1 MRTYIPYIFFAVILI
16 VDSYLYFNLSKNIL
30 VQSKH
35 KKKLLLGYLFLCSIT
50 YITLIIANIIGYKDW
65 AGSWFKNLM
74 FGFSISFFLARFLI
88 LPILLLLDLIRLFFW
103 VADKKSDSVI
113 QQNNG
118 ISRLTFF
125 YKSALVLGGS
135 LFGGFIYGVIKGA
148 YNIRTN
154 YIKIKIKS
162 LPDEFKQLKIV
173 QISDLHVGNFLNTHH
188 LENMVQKIND
198 EKPDFVFFTGDLV
211 NFKSDE
217 LIPFLPTL
225 KKLNANRRIYSIL
238 GNHDYG
244 EYYDWEN
251 ATAKEKNLQDLVA
264 MQEQELGWRL
274 LRDEHEL
281 LDYRG
286 YQMAIIGVEYWGHSM
301 HFGKKG
307 NIQKAYSGAEE
318 ADLHLLLS
326 HDPSHWDKEIVTNEK
341 YQSIDVTFSGHTHG
355 FQFGVEIPKLNFQ
368 WSPSKFVYPHWA
380 GLYQIKEQQLYVNRG
395 MGYVGYPGRLGIPPE
410 ITVFNF
416 TSV

>member
-1 MRTYIPYIFFAVILI
+1 MRAFIPYIFFAVIFI
-16 VDSYLYFNLSKNIL
+16 VDIYLYFNLSKNIFA
-30 VQSKH
+30 QSKH
-35 KKKLLLGYLFLCSIT
+35 KKKILLGYLFLCSIT
-50 YITLIIANIIGYKDW
+50 YITLIIANFIGYKDW
-65 AGSWFKNLM
+65 AGSWFKNLL

-103 VADKKSDSVI
+103 FADKKFDKEI
-113 QQNNG
+113 QQKNG

-135 LFGGFIYGVIKGA
+135 LFGGFIYGVLKGA

-154 YIKIKIKS
+154 YIKIKIKN

-173 QISDLHVGNFLNTHH
+173 QISDLHVGNFPSTHH
-188 LENMVQKIND
+188 IENMIEKINA
-198 EKPDFVFFTGDLV
+198 EKPDFIFITGDLV

-217 LIPFLPTL
+217 LIPFLPIL

-251 ATAKEKNLQDLVA
+251 TIAKEKNLQDLVA
-264 MQEQELGWRL
+264 MQEKELGWRL

-301 HFGKKG
+301 RFGKKG
-307 NIQKAYSGAEE
+307 NVKKAYSGAEE

-326 HDPSHWDKEIVTNEK
+326 HDPSHWDKEIISNEAYK
-341 YQSIDVTFSGHTHG
+341 SIDVTFSGHTHG

-416 TSV
+416 TTI

>member
-1 MRTYIPYIFFAVILI
+1 MRAFIPYIFFAVIFI
-16 VDSYLYFNLSKNIL
+16 VDIYLYFNLSKNIFA
-30 VQSKH
+30 QSKH
-35 KKKLLLGYLFLCSIT
+35 KKKILLGYLFLCSIT

-281 LDYRG
+281 LDYTC
-286 YQMAIIGVEYWGHSM
+286 
-301 HFGKKG
+301 
-307 NIQKAYSGAEE
+307 
-318 ADLHLLLS
+318 LS
-326 HDPSHWDKEIVTNEK
+326 
-341 YQSIDVTFSGHTHG
+341 
-355 FQFGVEIPKLNFQ
+355 
-368 WSPSKFVYPHWA
+368 
-380 GLYQIKEQQLYVNRG
+380 
-395 MGYVGYPGRLGIPPE
+395 
-410 ITVFNF
+410 
-416 TSV
+416 

>member
-1 MRTYIPYIFFAVILI
+1 MKIEFDNLPQK
-16 VDSYLYFNLSKNIL
+16 FN
-30 VQSKH
+30 
-35 KKKLLLGYLFLCSIT
+35 G
-50 YITLIIANIIGYKDW
+50 
-65 AGSWFKNLM
+65 
-74 FGFSISFFLARFLI
+74 
-88 LPILLLLDLIRLFFW
+88 
-103 VADKKSDSVI
+103 
-113 QQNNG
+113 
-118 ISRLTFF
+118 
-125 YKSALVLGGS
+125 
-135 LFGGFIYGVIKGA
+135 
-148 YNIRTN
+148 
-154 YIKIKIKS
+154 
-162 LPDEFKQLKIV
+162 LKIV
-173 QISDLHVGNFLNTHH
+173 QISDLHVGNFPSTHH
-188 LENMVQKIND
+188 IENMIEKINA
-198 EKPDFVFFTGDLV
+198 EKPDFIFITGDLV

-217 LIPFLPTL
+217 LIPFLPIL

-251 ATAKEKNLQDLVA
+251 TIAKEKNLQDLVA
-264 MQEQELGWRL
+264 MQEKELGWRL

-301 HFGKKG
+301 RFGKKG
-307 NIQKAYSGAEE
+307 NVKKAYSGAEE

-326 HDPSHWDKEIVTNEK
+326 HDPSHWDKEIISNEAYK
-341 YQSIDVTFSGHTHG
+341 SIDVTFSGHTHG

-416 TSV
+416 TTI

>member
-1 MRTYIPYIFFAVILI
+1 MRAFIPYIFFAVIFI
-16 VDSYLYFNLSKNIL
+16 VDIYLYFNLSQNIFA
-30 VQSKH
+30 QSKH
-35 KKKLLLGYLFLCSIT
+35 KKKILLGYLFLCSIT
-50 YITLIIANIIGYKDW
+50 YITLIIANFIGYKDW
-65 AGSWFKNLM
+65 AGSWFKNLL

-103 VADKKSDSVI
+103 FADKKFDKEI
-113 QQNNG
+113 QQKNG

-135 LFGGFIYGVIKGA
+135 LFGGFIYGVLKGA

-154 YIKIKIKS
+154 YIKIKIKN

-173 QISDLHVGNFLNTHH
+173 QISDLHVGNFPSTHH
-188 LENMVQKIND
+188 IENMIEKINA
-198 EKPDFVFFTGDLV
+198 EKPDFIFITGDLV

-217 LIPFLPTL
+217 LIPFLPIL

-251 ATAKEKNLQDLVA
+251 TIAKEKNLQDLVA
-264 MQEQELGWRL
+264 MQEKELGWRL

-301 HFGKKG
+301 RFGKKG
-307 NIQKAYSGAEE
+307 NVKKAYSGAEE

-326 HDPSHWDKEIVTNEK
+326 HDPSHWDKEIISNEAYK
-341 YQSIDVTFSGHTHG
+341 SIDVTFSGHTHG

-416 TSV
+416 TTI

>member
-173 QISDLHVGNFLNTHH
+173 QISDLHVGN
-188 LENMVQKIND
+188 
-198 EKPDFVFFTGDLV
+198 
-211 NFKSDE
+211 
-217 LIPFLPTL
+217 
-225 KKLNANRRIYSIL
+225 
-238 GNHDYG
+238 
-244 EYYDWEN
+244 
-251 ATAKEKNLQDLVA
+251 
-264 MQEQELGWRL
+264 
-274 LRDEHEL
+274 
-281 LDYRG
+281 
-286 YQMAIIGVEYWGHSM
+286 
-301 HFGKKG
+301 
-307 NIQKAYSGAEE
+307 
-318 ADLHLLLS
+318 
-326 HDPSHWDKEIVTNEK
+326 
-341 YQSIDVTFSGHTHG
+341 
-355 FQFGVEIPKLNFQ
+355 
-368 WSPSKFVYPHWA
+368 
-380 GLYQIKEQQLYVNRG
+380 
-395 MGYVGYPGRLGIPPE
+395 
-410 ITVFNF
+410 
-416 TSV
+416 

>member
-1 MRTYIPYIFFAVILI
+1 MRAFIPYIFFAVIFI
-16 VDSYLYFNLSKNIL
+16 VDIYLYFNLSKNIFA
-30 VQSKH
+30 QSKH
-35 KKKLLLGYLFLCSIT
+35 KKKILLGYLFLCSIT
-50 YITLIIANIIGYKDW
+50 YITLIIANFIGYKDW
-65 AGSWFKNLM
+65 AGSWFKNLL

-103 VADKKSDSVI
+103 FADKKFDKEI
-113 QQNNG
+113 QQKNG

-125 YKSALVLGGS
+125 YKSALALGGS
-135 LFGGFIYGVIKGA
+135 LFGGFIYGVLKGA

-154 YIKIKIKS
+154 YIKIKIKN

-173 QISDLHVGNFLNTHH
+173 QISDLHVGNFPSTHH
-188 LENMVQKIND
+188 IENMIEKINA
-198 EKPDFVFFTGDLV
+198 EKPDFIFITGDLV

-217 LIPFLPTL
+217 LIPFLPIL

-251 ATAKEKNLQDLVA
+251 TIAKEKNLQDLVA
-264 MQEQELGWRL
+264 MQEKELGWRL

-301 HFGKKG
+301 RFGKKG
-307 NIQKAYSGAEE
+307 NVKKAYSGAEE

-326 HDPSHWDKEIVTNEK
+326 HDPSHWDKEIISNEAYK
-341 YQSIDVTFSGHTHG
+341 SIDVTFSGHTHG

-416 TSV
+416 TTI

>member
-1 MRTYIPYIFFAVILI
+1 
-16 VDSYLYFNLSKNIL
+16 
-30 VQSKH
+30 
-35 KKKLLLGYLFLCSIT
+35 IT